1 MKRRA
6 FLPLLTGAVLAPALQ
21 PLPAAAQ
28 PAASS
33 AASGSDLAGQVVR
46 IVVGFPPG
54 GTADAVARLFAQEL
68 QKQLGGT
75 FIVDNR
81 AGAGGQ
87 IAAEY
92 FRALPADGR
101 TLLLGNS
108 HMFSTLPLTSRH
120 VKYDPLKDFVPVA
133 RLATFESSYAVSAAQ
148 PARSLAEFIALAR
161 SKPALRSFGIPAAG
175 SGPHFIGYL
184 VARNAGF
191 DMVPIPYKGGA
202 PLLTDLLGN
211 SIPAAVD
218 ALGSHLEAHRAGKIR
233 VLAVTGAARSPLL
246 PDVPTFAEL
255 GYPPALNASGWLG
268 LFAPVGTA
276 SAQAE
281 RIAASVAEIAALP
294 AVRGMLANIGFTAA
308 AGNPQQLQQTV
319 RTELDLWRPVI
330 RESGFQ
336 VD

>member
-1 MKRRA
+1 MQRRA
-6 FLPLLTGAVLAPALQ
+6 FLPLLTGGLLAATGLLNQ
-21 PLPAAAQ
+21 AAAQ
-28 PAASS
+28 TADATG
-33 AASGSDLAGQVVR
+33 AVVR
-46 IVVGFPPG
+46 LVVGFPPG

-68 QKQLGGT
+68 QKRLGGT
-75 FIVDNR
+75 YIVDNR

-120 VKYDPLKDFVPVA
+120 VKYDPVKDFVPVA
-133 RLATFESSYAVSAAQ
+133 RLATFETSYAVNVAQ
-148 PARSLAEFIALAR
+148 PARTLPEFVALAR
-161 SKPALRSFGIPAAG
+161 TRQELRSFGIPAAG
-175 SGPHFIGYL
+175 SGPHFIGYV
-184 VARNAGF
+184 VAKNAGL
-191 DMVPIPYKGGA
+191 DMVPVPYKGGA

-211 SIPAAVD
+211 AIPAAVD

-233 VLAVTGAARSPLL
+233 VLAVTGTARSPLL
-246 PDVPTFAEL
+246 PDVPTFGEL
-255 GYPPALNASGWLG
+255 GYPAALSASGWLG

-276 SAQAE
+276 PAQAD

-294 AVRGMLANIGFTAA
+294 AVRTHLANIGFSAA
-308 AGNPQQLQQTV
+308 AGSPQQLQQTV
-319 RTELDLWRPVI
+319 RAELELWRPII